1 MLTAFS
7 NIFKI
12 PELRNKVLITL
23 GLIAVFRFGAHLP
36 TPGVDGA
43 ALAELINKLEAGQ
56 GGSIFSM
63 VSLFSGG
70 ALRQCTIFA
79 LGIMPYISAS
89 IIIQLLQVVVPKL
102 EKIAK
107 EGEAG
112 RKKIN
117 QYTRYGTVA
126 LSAIQAIFISIAL
139 ENPERIA
146 RVFQGIVIV
155 PHPGWVFRIT
165 AMITLTTGTLVLMWL
180 GEQISEKGI
189 GNGISLIITAGI
201 ISRFP
206 SAVQIAWQLFAPG
219 NAQGKSPFNLI
230 ILFGLMVIV
239 VVGIIMVTQAQ
250 RKIPIQRAQQ
260 IRGRRVYQAQNTYMP
275 LRVNYAGVIPVI
287 FASSLLIFPA
297 TIGSMFSDDSF
308 FSFLKVLS
316 SWLAP
321 GEVLY
326 NCVYVLLI
334 IFFCYFWTATQF
346 NPIQIADDMKRGGAF
361 VPGIRPGKNT
371 AEYFEK
377 IMVRITLAGAIFLAT
392 IAIFPTMV
400 SSRLKIPFIVTQ
412 FLGGTGLLIMVGVML
427 DTMRQVE
434 SHLIMRHYDGFM
446 SKTRLKGRF

>member
-1 MLTAFS
+1 M
-7 NIFKI
+7 
-12 PELRNKVLITL
+12 
-23 GLIAVFRFGAHLP
+23 P

-70 ALRQCTIFA
+70 ALRKCTVFA

-89 IIIQLLQVVVPKL
+89 IIIQLLQVVIPKL

-117 QYTRYGTVA
+117 QYTRYSTVF
-126 LSAIQAIFISIAL
+126 LSGIQAFFISIAL
-139 ENPERIA
+139 EHPERIA

-155 PHPGWVFRIT
+155 PHPGMLFRIT
-165 AMITLTTGTLVLMWL
+165 AVITLATGTLILMWL

-206 SAVQIAWQLFAPG
+206 SAVKIAWQLFAPG
-219 NAQGKSPFNLI
+219 NAQGKSPLNLI
-230 ILFGLMVIV
+230 ILFLLMVVV
-239 VVGIIMVTQAQ
+239 VVGIILVTQAQ

-297 TIGSMFSDDSF
+297 TIGSMIPDDSF

-321 GEVLY
+321 GQILY
-326 NCVYVLLI
+326 NCAYVLLI

-377 IMVRITLAGAIFLAT
+377 IMVRITLAGAVFLAT

-400 SSRLKIPFIVTQ
+400 SSRMKIPYIVTQ